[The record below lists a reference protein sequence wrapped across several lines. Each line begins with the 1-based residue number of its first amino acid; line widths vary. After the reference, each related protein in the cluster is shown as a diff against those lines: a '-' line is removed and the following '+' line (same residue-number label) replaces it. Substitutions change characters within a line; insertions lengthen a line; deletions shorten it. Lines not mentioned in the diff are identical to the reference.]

1 MASIFW
7 PTLYTGEMRHQYD
20 TMRLTANS
28 HRNYHDSCDLQT
40 DAIVLASLFA
50 TLFGVAILPLT
61 NSAHE
66 SAFVAN
72 AHAL

>member
-1 MASIFW
+1 
-7 PTLYTGEMRHQYD
+7 MR
-20 TMRLTANS
+20 RTAYS
-28 HRNYHDSCDLQT
+28 QCNYHDSCDLQT
-40 DAIVLASLFA
+40 DAIVLGSLFA

-66 SAFVAN
+66 LAFVAN